1 MGFSVYLRKAVEHGK
16 VIFPGNPGIYG
27 FVQHC
32 SEHKFGQK
40 LKCLECLRK
49 SKSAH
54 SFSAQYFNDPVD
66 AESVEFKTE
75 WIRRYQLN
83 GEEVNKLN
91 NLRGI
96 LSIDPAVRLKETNDY
111 TGLVVTKITPDK
123 LIYVVEAQQR
133 KISPKELIDEVFNMV
148 ALYHVGRVLIETT
161 AAQILFLDL
170 FKNEMVKRNKF
181 FTIEEVKSSTQET
194 KAMRIRGL
202 IPFYANGMIL
212 HRPGLTVLEDQLL
225 QFPRNTND
233 DVLDALSHQV
243 QYWKALPTGSPIVN
257 KAPYGSMNWWKK
269 YHSPDSK
276 SRFEKLFSEFIKD
289 KPNG

>member
-1 MGFSVYLRKAVEHGK
+1 MGGFAVYLRRAVENGK
-16 VIFPGNPGIYG
+16 IIFPGSPERYG
-27 FVQHC
+27 FVQEC
-32 SEHKFGQK
+32 REHKFGDK

-66 AESVEFKTE
+66 SESVEFKTN
-75 WIRRYQLN
+75 WVQQYQMT
-83 GEEVNKLN
+83 GDEVNKLN
-91 NLRGI
+91 RLGGI

-111 TGLVVTKITPDK
+111 TGIVVTKITPDK

-133 KISPKELIDEVFNMV
+133 KLSPKELIDEVFRLV
-148 ALYHVGRVLIETT
+148 EVYHVTKVLIETT

-170 FKNEMVKRNKF
+170 FKNEMVKRQKF
-181 FTIEEVKSSTQET
+181 FTIEEVKTSTKET

-202 IPFYANGMIL
+202 IPYYANGMIK

-243 QYWKALPTGSPIVN
+243 AYWKALPQGSQVVDSSPH
-257 KAPYGSMNWWKK
+257 GSLNWWKNQK
-269 YHSPDSK
+269 SK
-276 SRFEKLFSEFIKD
+276 AHTDRFHELFKD
-289 KPNG
+289 FLKG

>member
-1 MGFSVYLRKAVEHGK
+1 MGFAVYLRKAVENGK
-16 VIFPGNPGIYG
+16 VIFPGSPSVYG
-27 FVQHC
+27 FVQTC
-32 SEHKFGQK
+32 AEHTFGQK

-66 AESVEFKTE
+66 SESVEFKTE
-75 WIRRYQLN
+75 WIRRYQLT
-83 GEEVNKLN
+83 GSELNKLGSI
-91 NLRGI
+91 RGI

-111 TGLVVTKITPDK
+111 TGIVITKITSDK
-123 LIYVVEAQQR
+123 MIYVVEAQQR
-133 KISPKELIDEVFNMV
+133 KVSPKELIDEVFKLVDM
-148 ALYHVGRVLIETT
+148 YQVGRVLIETT

-181 FTIEEVKSSTQET
+181 FTIEEVRSSTKET

-202 IPFYANGMIL
+202 VPYYANGMVL
-212 HRPGLTVLEDQLL
+212 HKPGLTVLEDQLL

-243 QYWKALPTGSPIVN
+243 EYWKSQPQAAPVVNPAPHGSL
-257 KAPYGSMNWWKK
+257 NWWKK
-269 YHSPDSK
+269 QTGNDK
-276 SRFEKLFSEFIKD
+276 GDRFQQLFRDFIK
-289 KPNG
+289 K